1 MRLKWKM
8 IEEESELPLEA
19 SYGLIGVLTCW
30 SLVGLCDQHDLF
42 DRGRLRC
49 SLSA

>member
-19 SYGLIGVLTCW
+19 SYGLICILIRW
-30 SLVGLCDQHDLF
+30 SLVGLCDQHDLLGWRRF
-42 DRGRLRC
+42 RY
-49 SLSA
+49 SFPA